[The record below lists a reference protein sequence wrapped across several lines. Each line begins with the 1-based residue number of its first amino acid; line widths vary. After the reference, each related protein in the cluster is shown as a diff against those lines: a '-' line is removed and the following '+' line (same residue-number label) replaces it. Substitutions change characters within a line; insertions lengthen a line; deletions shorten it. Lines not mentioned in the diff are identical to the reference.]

1 MKFLR
6 YLEQWGSV
14 KLKDLTR
21 GVRQE
26 RISKLN
32 LVRYQEMIDGMPIL
46 ASWERRIKRRAEIR
60 HQTRF
65 QRKQSKI
72 QSGGDNF
79 GGKYMELNYSVVT
92 RNI

>member
-1 MKFLR
+1 MGLCEAQGLDKR
-6 YLEQWGSV
+6 SEAGKNKQTESGQIPRDDRWHA
-14 KLKDLTR
+14 
-21 GVRQE
+21 
-26 RISKLN
+26 N
-32 LVRYQEMIDGMPIL
+32 LSQLG
-46 ASWERRIKRRAEIR
+46 ERRIKRRAEIR